1 MHIWTFFYSQLYE
14 DAVEMQM
21 FFIKQR
27 DEICRNGERLL
38 TPALSYQ
45 EKHLTVALDA
55 EKQSKLEQE
64 QKEDED
70 KQSKRESEERIMDP
84 DSVSPWY

>member
-1 MHIWTFFYSQLYE
+1 
-14 DAVEMQM
+14 MQM
-21 FFIKQR
+21 FFIKKR

-45 EKHLTVALDA
+45 EKHLTAALEF
-55 EKQSKLEQE
+55 EKQSKFEQE

-70 KQSKRESEERIMDP
+70 KQSKRESEERIL
-84 DSVSPWY
+84 DSGCVSMI